1 MRFSSML
8 PRRLLAASLVL
19 AALISCRSTSRR
31 SPDFDQGN
39 FRQRLATLALGLNT
53 GNARMAADCFT
64 ENAMWSSPPDP
75 AIRKGKQALFEFF
88 GGEKGRGL
96 PMSLLWHPV
105 VFDPE
110 TGIGMGEYTFTFRI
124 RTHGVAVMHVVGG
137 KIAGWREYELE

>member
-1 MRFSSML
+1 
-8 PRRLLAASLVL
+8 
-19 AALISCRSTSRR
+19 
-31 SPDFDQGN
+31 
-39 FRQRLATLALGLNT
+39 
-53 GNARMAADCFT
+53 MAADCFT

-137 KIAGWREYELE
+137 KIAGWREYELESRLNWEEMIGENRF